1 VKRAELNAR
10 WSAIYADRERIFLD
24 VLGARSLPGCQIQAE
39 IRARGTWWSREQ
51 FRQTLG
57 TLVDTGRI
65 VRTGW
70 ARTARYHNPEL
81 HAPE

>member
-1 VKRAELNAR
+1 MKRAELNAR

-24 VLGARSLPGCQIQAE
+24 VLGARSLPGYEIQAE

-51 FRQTLG
+51 FRQTLS

-70 ARTARYHNPEL
+70 ARTARYHNPDSYRSE
-81 HAPE
+81 